1 MMESLKKK
9 RVSWIDIAK
18 GIAILLVF
26 FGHTLSTPKEF
37 ADFIYSFHMPVFFAL
52 SGYCFSLKGNFRDF
66 ITKKAKGILL
76 PVFTLGLTGS
86 VAVSLMLT
94 FIKHEAVDWKWV
106 FLNPFVQY
114 GTHDLLWYLPAAFV
128 SMVCFYLL
136 VKLCKKK
143 MWLIVSVSF
152 VIGLLSYLFTEF
164 VKIEI
169 PWQIDTALVALPFLA
184 VGYFMKEKNAVAEIR
199 NVPFLLISTV
209 VCVLISILNNK
220 FFGRVEM
227 HINSYGNLLLFYL
240 GALAGICMTI
250 SVSMLISE
258 NKALEFFGRN
268 TLIFYSL
275 EPIQYFAN
283 FVLGLCIG
291 FIPYYDNIM
300 IRFAVSAVAVIFV
313 TAFSSLAAV
322 IINRYFPFLI
332 GQRRKTHERGNENNS
347 QKTDN
352 P

>member
-143 MWLIVSVSF
+143 MWLIVSASF

-184 VGYFMKEKNAVAEIR
+184 VGYFMKAKNAVAKIR

-220 FFGRVEM
+220 
-227 HINSYGNLLLFYL
+227 
-240 GALAGICMTI
+240 
-250 SVSMLISE
+250 
-258 NKALEFFGRN
+258 FFGRN